1 MATFRGNSG
10 VVKIGANTVAEV
22 RSFGVTETMD
32 TVDDTGMGD
41 SYRSFKT
48 GHGSWT
54 ATVECMWDD
63 TDTNCQEAMS
73 IGSSV
78 TLNLYPEGA
87 GAGADQIQ
95 GTAIVT
101 EIGVAVASEDLVTR
115 SFSLQGSG
123 GITHGTA

>member
-1 MATFRGNSG
+1 MATFHGNSG

-22 RSFGVTETMD
+22 RSFGVTESMD
-32 TVDDTGMGD
+32 TVDDTAMGD
-41 SYRSFKT
+41 SYHSFKT
-48 GHGSWT
+48 GQGSWT

-63 TDTNCQEAMS
+63 TDTNGQEAMS
-73 IGSSV
+73 IGASV

-87 GAGADQIQ
+87 GSGADQIQ

-101 EIGVAVASEDLVTR
+101 EVGVAVAAEDLVTR

>member
-1 MATFRGNSG
+1 MATFFGNSG

-22 RSFGVTETMD
+22 RSFGVTESMD
-32 TVDDTGMGD
+32 TVDDTSMGD
-41 SYRSFKT
+41 SYRSFKAA
-48 GHGSWT
+48 HGSWS

-63 TDTNCQEAMS
+63 TDTNGQEAMS

-95 GTAIVT
+95 GTGIVT
-101 EIGVAVASEDLVTR
+101 EVGVSVASEDLVTR

-123 GITHGTA
+123 GITHGTV

>member
-1 MATFRGNSG
+1 MATFHGNNG

-22 RSFGVTETMD
+22 RSFSVTESMETA
-32 TVDDTGMGD
+32 DDTAMGD

-54 ATVECMWDD
+54 ADVECMWDD
-63 TDTNCQEAMS
+63 TDSNGQEAMS
-73 IGSSV
+73 VGASV

-87 GAGADQIQ
+87 GSGADEIQ

-101 EIGVAVASEDLVTR
+101 EVGISVAAEDLVTKT
-115 SFSLQGSG
+115 FTLQGSG

>member
-1 MATFRGNSG
+1 MATFHGNSG

-54 ATVECMWDD
+54 TTVECMWDD
-63 TDTNCQEAMS
+63 TDTNGQEAMS

-87 GAGADQIQ
+87 GSGADQIQ
-95 GTAIVT
+95 GTGIVT
-101 EIGVAVASEDLVTR
+101 EVGVAVASEELVTR